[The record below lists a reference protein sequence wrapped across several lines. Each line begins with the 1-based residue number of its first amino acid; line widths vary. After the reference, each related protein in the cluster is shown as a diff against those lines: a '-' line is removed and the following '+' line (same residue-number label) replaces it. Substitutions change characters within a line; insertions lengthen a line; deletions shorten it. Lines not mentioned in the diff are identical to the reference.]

1 MVSQNR
7 NRKTKT
13 EALDLDV
20 LKRLNVL
27 RLELANVRSGHRL
40 AKMPTYSDCV
50 KYLLDKEDDR

>member
-27 RLELANVRSGHRL
+27 RLELANMGSGHRL

-50 KYLLDKEDDR
+50 KYLLDKEGF